1 MKVKFLAIYLF
12 LVMNLSYCSV
22 AEGLLGSMNKPTI
35 SLKSVDLKKITLE
48 DINLKLLTQIKN
60 PYPIA
65 LPRSD
70 LKMKLMIEDNL
81 LSNIS
86 TDLGKIAAKDSQ
98 DVPFDLQLKYN
109 DLKRIYQSFPG
120 KQILGVKMD
129 GLISL
134 PIPKNYQVAGKESFD
149 FPFQESKDIPAIL
162 PNIEIKNFQMVRP
175 DPAKIMSSVNTAQV
189 GQAALNYIDS
199 LLGGKKTSVGSAVS
213 QGLSNVDINID
224 TLFDIVLSNQ
234 AAATINFSDLKYDLS
249 LQGEKFL
256 AGAPEQIQNNG
267 KESIVKVKTSFP
279 LKSLSEGIANA
290 IQRRSSDFHLKGNSN
305 LKVPGITEK
314 IDFDYDKKGNFK
326 W

>member
-1 MKVKFLAIYLF
+1 MKPLLTLF
-12 LVMNLSYCSV
+12 LFSFIVSNCSV
-22 AEGLLGSMNKPTI
+22 AEGLLGSVSKPTI
-35 SLKSVDLKKITLE
+35 ALKSVDLKKITLE

-60 PYPIA
+60 PYPVT

-70 LKMKLMIEDNL
+70 LKMKLMIEGNL

-86 TDLGKIAAKDSQ
+86 SDLGKIGAKDSQ

-109 DLKRIYQSFPG
+109 DLKKIYQSLPG

-129 GLISL
+129 GIISL
-134 PIPKNYQVAGKESFD
+134 PIPKNYQIAGKESFD

-162 PNIEIKNFQMVRP
+162 PNIEIKNFQMLRP
-175 DPAKIMSSVNTAQV
+175 DPAKIMSSVNTQQA
-189 GQAALNYIDS
+189 GQAALNYIDG
-199 LLGGKKTSVGSAVS
+199 LLGGKKTSLGSAVS
-213 QGLSNVDINID
+213 QGLTNVDINID

-234 AAATINFSDLKYDLS
+234 AAAALNFSGLKYDLS

-256 AGAPEQIQNNG
+256 SGAPEQIQNNG

-279 LKSLSEGIANA
+279 LKSLSEGIASA
-290 IQRRSSDFHLKGNSN
+290 IQKRSSDFHLKGNSN
-305 LKVPGITEK
+305 LNVPGISEK